1 MKTCLAN
8 IIIVSVCAATELAGA
23 ATLTVTSTADAD
35 DYAPGTLRAALASAK
50 DGDTID
56 ATGVSGVI
64 LLGDELPVFSSVT
77 ILGPGPDVLSVA
89 GDGWSRV
96 FHVYVPATATISGLT
111 ITNGYAD
118 YFNSGAGILGSPA
131 GGGIWNEGA
140 ILTVSNC
147 VVNGNSAGPNSIGPG
162 PDLNGIGGGILND
175 GTYGNATLTVV
186 NCKIIG
192 NVAAYGGG
200 ILNLGPA
207 TLTINN
213 STISGNVACFG
224 GGIYNGWGDNAF
236 MLITGSTISSNSAF
250 GSSYFGYGV
259 GSLGQGGGIVNGA
272 AGSNA
277 TLIANCTIS
286 GNSSFDPG
294 GASGIMNYG
303 YYGNAP
309 LTIINST
316 FSGNSTA
323 SGDVEILN
331 YGEGGSAP
339 LQIGSTIL
347 NAGAS
352 GVTISNVLGAV
363 ISLGYNLSSD
373 DSGGL
378 LTNST
383 DLINT
388 DPMLGPLQDNGGPT
402 FTHALLPGSPAID
415 QGKNLSGSAYDQRG
429 APFVRTF
436 DDPFVPNAP
445 GGEGTDIGA
454 FEMQTSTVTPAQA
467 VQHLLDLVSSH
478 WRRPQPL
485 SATLDAALASVER
498 GNVTAAVNQLQAFQS
513 KVRAQVAPSDPLL
526 AGTLLQE
533 ANGLIISLTIAH

>member
-8 IIIVSVCAATELAGA
+8 IIIVSVCAATELADA
-23 ATLTVTSTADAD
+23 ATLTVTSTA

-56 ATGVSGVI
+56 ATGVSGTI
-64 LLGDELPVFSSVT
+64 LLYGDEEAELRTTESVT

-89 GDGWSRV
+89 GSGWSRV
-96 FHVYVPATATISGLT
+96 FHVFGPATATISGLT
-111 ITNGYAD
+111 ITNGYAT
-118 YFNSGAGILGSPA
+118 YNNSDGGVFGSGA
-131 GGGIWNEGA
+131 GGGIWNDGA

-147 VVNGNSAGPNSIGPG
+147 VVNGNSAGPNNIGYA
-162 PDLNGIGGGILND
+162 NGTGGGIFND
-175 GTYGNATLTVV
+175 GRYGNATLTVV

-213 STISGNVACFG
+213 STISGNVACYG
-224 GGIYNGWGDNAF
+224 GGIYNAGF

-250 GSSYFGYGV
+250 GSDDAYGDSYV
-259 GSLGQGGGIVNGA
+259 GQGGGIMSDA
-272 AGSNA
+272 AVQ
-277 TLIANCTIS
+277 IANTTIS
-286 GNSSFDPG
+286 DNFALERGGCIINS
-294 GASGIMNYG
+294 
-303 YYGNAP
+303 AP

-323 SGDVEILN
+323 PGDVEILN
-331 YGEGGSAP
+331 DGGESGSAT

-352 GVTISNVLGAV
+352 GVAISNVLGAV

-373 DSGGL
+373 NGGGF

-429 APFVRTF
+429 APFTRTF
-436 DDPFVPNAP
+436 DDPFTPNAP
-445 GGEGTDIGA
+445 GGDGTDIGA
-454 FEMQTSTVTPAQA
+454 FEVQTSTITPAQA
-467 VQHLLDLVSSH
+467 VQHLLEQVNSH

-485 SATLDAALASVER
+485 RATLDAALASIER
-498 GNVTAAVNQLQAFQS
+498 GNVTAAVNQLQAFQN

-533 ANGLIISLTIAH
+533 AGEIIISLTMAHQRF